1 MYSIHTVPFSSM
13 PYCILCDVANTTIPA
28 AADNSDYQRVLD
40 DIIEQGADCFEG
52 DIPEELQTAADA
64 KEFAQQ
70 VEAYKT
76 AKARVA
82 QYQLSVGVPESSET
96 IVTGQEWNEEAME
109 MQDVTET
116 FVIPAIPALEA
127 TVEET
132 TYDFDTDTST
142 TATVANPVIVKD
154 NEERAAAQ
162 TIIDNTPQ
170 PVIDQVN
177 GV

>member
-1 MYSIHTVPFSSM
+1 MYISQNNLAGVLDGIWHSTNLSGIPLD
-13 PYCILCDVANTTIPA
+13 PANT
-28 AADNSDYQRVLD
+28 DYQKILD
-40 DIIEQGADCFEG
+40 DIIEQGNDCWEG
-52 DIPEELQTAADA
+52 SVPTIVQAAADA

-76 AKARVA
+76 AKTRVA
-82 QYQLSVGVPESSET
+82 QYQLSVGLSESSET

-116 FVIPAIPALEA
+116 IVTPAIPALDA

-132 TYDFDTDTST
+132 TYDMETDTST
-142 TATVANPVIVKD
+142 TTTVANPLIVAD
-154 NEERAAAQ
+154 DAERASAQ

>member
-1 MYSIHTVPFSSM
+1 MYISQNNLAGVLEGIWHSTNLSGIPLD
-13 PYCILCDVANTTIPA
+13 PANT
-28 AADNSDYQRVLD
+28 DYQKILD
-40 DIIEQGADCFEG
+40 DIIEQGNDCWEG
-52 DIPEELQTAADA
+52 SVPTIVQAAADA

-76 AKARVA
+76 AKTRVA

-96 IVTGQEWNEEAME
+96 IVTGQEWNEETLVWE
-109 MQDVTET
+109 DVTET
-116 FVIPAIPALEA
+116 IVIPAIPALDA

-132 TYDFDTDTST
+132 TQEMDEDPVTS
-142 TATVANPVIVKD
+142 TVANPLIVAD
-154 NEERAAAQ
+154 DAERAAAQ